1 LKTTDMT
8 RGNPAKLMLQFAFP
22 VILTN
27 LGQQLYMIVDA
38 AIVGRGVG
46 VDALAAVGCTDW
58 TYWVI
63 LWAVSVMTQGFA
75 TFVARYFGKQD
86 HKMMNKSIT
95 MSALLSL
102 AIAVTFTVAGLVFA
116 RPVLTLLETPAHILD
131 DATTYLSTMI
141 AGTLIVTGYN
151 LAAAVL
157 RAFGDGKSPLIAMII
172 AAVLNILLDLLF
184 VMVFKWGVFGAA
196 LASIMSQMVAFLF
209 CVVKILKIECV
220 KLDKEAWQWDGK
232 LFMQLLLFGL
242 PLAVQYVVINV
253 GGMIVQSTIN
263 LQGSSFIAGYTSV
276 SKLYGM
282 LEATAIAMGA
292 AFTTFCSQNYGA
304 GNYVR
309 VRKGVKTCTYLA
321 LGAAAVIMA
330 IVLPL
335 RSVLPQLFID
345 SAEAGAVEALA
356 VSVRYLT
363 IMVLWLPVL
372 YMVYVY
378 RSQLQS
384 MGDSMWSM
392 ISGFGESAV
401 RIVMGKVIVL
411 WLGSSTLFY
420 VEPFSWLAACLFVL
434 VPYYCT
440 RDKMLPKEDRPAKA
454 AAAE

>member
-1 LKTTDMT
+1 MKTTDMT

-58 TYWVI
+58 TYWVV
-63 LWAVSVMTQGFA
+63 LWAIQVMTQGFA
-75 TFVARYFGKQD
+75 TFVARYFGKRD
-86 HKMMNKSIT
+86 GKMMNKSIA
-95 MSALLSL
+95 MSALLSA
-102 AIAVTFTVAGLVFA
+102 AIAVVFTLAGVAFA
-116 RPVLTLLETPAHILD
+116 RPILTLLDTPAHILD
-131 DATTYLSTMI
+131 AASAYLTTMLS
-141 AGTLIVTGYN
+141 GTLIVTGYN

-157 RAFGDGKSPLIAMII
+157 RAFGDGRSPLLAMIV

-184 VMVFKWGVFGAA
+184 VMAFGWGVFGAA
-196 LASIMSQMVAFLF
+196 LASVVSQLAALAY
-209 CVVKILKIECV
+209 CVVRILKIECV
-220 KLDKEAWQWDGK
+220 KLDREAWKWDGR
-232 LFMQLLLFGL
+232 LFKQLLLFGL

-263 LQGSSFIAGYTSV
+263 LQGSSFIAGYTAV

-282 LEATAIAMGA
+282 LESTAIAMGA
-292 AFTTFCSQNYGA
+292 AFTTFVSQNYGA
-304 GNYVR
+304 GHYIR
-309 VRKGVKTCTYLA
+309 VRRGLKTCIYLA

-330 IVLPL
+330 LVLPL
-335 RSVLPQLFID
+335 RSLLPQLFID
-345 SAEAGAVEALA
+345 SAEAGAAEALT

-363 IMVLWLPVL
+363 VMGLWLPVL

-392 ISGFGESAV
+392 ISGFGETAV
-401 RIVMGKVIVL
+401 RVLMGKAIVI
-411 WLGSSTLFY
+411 WLGSGTLFY
-420 VEPFSWLAACLFVL
+420 VEPFSWLTACLFVL
-434 VPYYCT
+434 IPYYCM
-440 RDKMLPKEDRPAKA
+440 RNRLLPKEDGPAKA
-454 AAAE
+454 SAA